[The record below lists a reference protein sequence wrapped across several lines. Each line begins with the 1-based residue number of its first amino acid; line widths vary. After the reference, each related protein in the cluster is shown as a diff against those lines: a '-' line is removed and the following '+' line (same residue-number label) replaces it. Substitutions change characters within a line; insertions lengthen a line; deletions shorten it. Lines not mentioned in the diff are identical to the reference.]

1 VVATVDITEEEGPLV
16 DDDDVLSLTVI
27 SVVYGAVLVLNVG
40 SLVGIISGMHEL
52 VLVSVKGGK
61 SEITSKYC
69 NSLLTH
75 LSASRLTPLQP
86 PYTSAEMVL

>member
-1 VVATVDITEEEGPLV
+1 MVARGRLVVATVDITEEEGPLV

-52 VLVSVKGGK
+52 VLVSD
-61 SEITSKYC
+61 E
-69 NSLLTH
+69 L
-75 LSASRLTPLQP
+75 
-86 PYTSAEMVL
+86 